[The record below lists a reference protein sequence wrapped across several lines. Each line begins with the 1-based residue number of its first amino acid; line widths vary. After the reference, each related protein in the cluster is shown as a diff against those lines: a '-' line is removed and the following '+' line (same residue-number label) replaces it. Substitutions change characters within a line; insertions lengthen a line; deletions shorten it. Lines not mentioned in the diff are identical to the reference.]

1 MANTN
6 NAPIVKR
13 ILATIAVATV
23 LVIAAPGRVA
33 AEDVAF
39 VVNKANPTDTL
50 SMAQLKKILL
60 AKDAQWPNGKKITIY
75 MGAPGQPERSSAL
88 KIACGMSE
96 TDFYLQYM
104 HAAFVGETAEPPK
117 VAASAAQA
125 KQAVAA
131 APGAMAVIRASEVD
145 DTVKV
150 VKIDGVAPGGAGYPV
165 PIK

>member
-13 ILATIAVATV
+13 ILATVAVATV

-60 AKDAQWPNGKKITIY
+60 AKDAQWPSGKKITIY

-88 KIACGMSE
+88 KTVCGMSE
-96 TDFYLQYM
+96 TDFNLQYM

-125 KQAVAA
+125 KQAVDAA
-131 APGAMAVIRASEVD
+131 GKSFATATDMALKSTKSA
-145 DTVKV
+145 VKA
-150 VKIDGVAPGGAGYPV
+150 K
-165 PIK
+165 